1 VPTDARNPWA
11 DFGPRAP
18 LDPRGDGHEGALG
31 TYLRAVRSHL
41 VVVAAVTLAVVL
53 AGVAYA
59 QVRTSTY
66 SATAEMLV
74 TPVPADDPSFLGLP
88 LVRDTGDGARTLQ
101 TAATLIDSPNAAQ
114 VAARRLGPGYT
125 PRSVLKAVD
134 VSPQGQSTIVDVT
147 GSASSARQSARVA
160 NIFVQAVVDS
170 RRQTLLPLVDRAT
183 ATARDQLSRLAKG
196 SPGAQTLADRLRQL
210 ENVRDGDPTLAVSQ
224 LATPP
229 EKASGISL
237 PLIVVLALI
246 AGLALGTVAALVLD
260 MARPR
265 RLGEEEELLGL
276 YRLPVL
282 ARIPKLPRRALRD
295 RKVSP
300 LAIPPM
306 VREGFRTLQVQLEL
320 QPGRH
325 RSILVTSASSGDGKT
340 TSAVNF
346 ALELVGAGQKVI
358 VLDLDLRKPDIG
370 RALEVS
376 PRMTLG
382 QLLDPSTTLEDAL
395 VDVPGVAGLRALPV
409 PTGDSFTSIE
419 RLSARLPELITQAL
433 AIADYVILDSA
444 PLGEVSDALKM
455 TSGVDDVLVVSR
467 LDNTRRA
474 NFEAM
479 RDLLERTNHTPTGLV
494 VIGTSARIV
503 SSYYGYGYG
512 ATPPVATG

>member
-1 VPTDARNPWA
+1 
-11 DFGPRAP
+11 
-18 LDPRGDGHEGALG
+18 
-31 TYLRAVRSHL
+31 
-41 VVVAAVTLAVVL
+41 
-53 AGVAYA
+53 
-59 QVRTSTY
+59 
-66 SATAEMLV
+66 
-74 TPVPADDPSFLGLP
+74 
-88 LVRDTGDGARTLQ
+88 
-101 TAATLIDSPNAAQ
+101 
-114 VAARRLGPGYT
+114 
-125 PRSVLKAVD
+125 
-134 VSPQGQSTIVDVT
+134 
-147 GSASSARQSARVA
+147 
-160 NIFVQAVVDS
+160 
-170 RRQTLLPLVDRAT
+170 
-183 ATARDQLSRLAKG
+183 
-196 SPGAQTLADRLRQL
+196 
-210 ENVRDGDPTLAVSQ
+210 
-224 LATPP
+224 
-229 EKASGISL
+229 
-237 PLIVVLALI
+237 
-246 AGLALGTVAALVLD
+246 

-276 YRLPVL
+276 YHLPVL
-282 ARIPKLPRRALRD
+282 ARIPKLPKRSLRGKAL
-295 RKVSP
+295 SP

-382 QLLDPSTTLEDAL
+382 QLLDPDTALEDAL
-395 VDVPGVAGLRALPV
+395 VDVPGVDGLRALPV

-433 AIADYVILDSA
+433 AIADYVIVDTA

-455 TSGVDDVLVVSR
+455 ISGVDDVLVVSR
-467 LDNTRRA
+467 LENTRRA

-512 ATPPVATG
+512 TTPPVATR